1 MDFRALTDYLDSLPG
16 IGIPGVD
23 CIVQSGYQT
32 VYRHWSGF
40 ADREEGLPMGGQ
52 ERFFLYSS
60 SKPITCLAALQLY
73 ERGKFLLTDPLYE
86 YIPEFKHMAV
96 KRTLEN
102 GETVL
107 EETKN
112 PVRISH
118 LFAMTGGFSYELD
131 IPSVR
136 RVQESTDGRAP
147 TLAVAKA
154 LAEEP
159 LLFEPG
165 TQWHYSIS
173 HDIIGALIEVLS
185 GKSFGEYLKE
195 NIFAPLGMTRTG
207 FERTPEVLGSMMAQ
221 YQRDDETGAV
231 TQVGLE
237 NKYILGTEYESGG
250 AGLISCTE
258 DYIKFTSALANGGY
272 GASGNRII
280 SRGTIDLMRTNF
292 LDPGIIKTMDWAEL
306 QGYGYG
312 LGVRTMM
319 DRAVCGSNGTQGEFG
334 WCGAAGTYLLIDPER
349 KLSLFYA
356 QQVLENRSGKF
367 QPRMRNNRIR
377 NILYGCL

>member
-1 MDFRALTDYLDSLPG
+1 MNFQPLTDYLDSLPG

-23 CIVQSGYQT
+23 CVVQQGYQT
-32 VYRHWSGF
+32 VYRHWSGD
-40 ADREEGLPMGGQ
+40 ADREKGTAMTGQ

-86 YIPEFKHMAV
+86 YIPEYRHMAV

-107 EETKN
+107 EEAKH
-112 PVRISH
+112 PIRIAD
-118 LFAMTGGFSYELD
+118 LFAMTGGFSYDLD
-131 IPSVR
+131 LPAIR
-136 RVQESTDGRAP
+136 RVQEETGGRAP

-165 TQWHYSIS
+165 SQWYYSIS
-173 HDIIGALIEVLS
+173 HDVIGALIEVVS
-185 GKSFGEYLKE
+185 GKTFGAYLKE
-195 NIFAPLGMTRTG
+195 NVFEPLEMTRTG
-207 FERTPEVLGSMMAQ
+207 FERSPEVLSSMMKQ
-221 YQRDDETGAV
+221 YRRDDVTGV
-231 TQVGLE
+231 VSPVELSNE
-237 NKYILGTEYESGG
+237 YILGTEYESGG
-250 AGLISCTE
+250 AGLISCVD
-258 DYIKFTSALANGGY
+258 DYIKFISALANDGY
-272 GASGNRII
+272 GANGSRII

-292 LDPGIIKTMDWAEL
+292 LGPQQLKSMDWEEL

-319 DRAVCGSNGTQGEFG
+319 DRAVSGSNGTLGEFG
-334 WCGAAGTYLLIDPER
+334 WCGAAGTYLLIDPE
-349 KLSLFYA
+349 KHLSLFYA
-356 QQVLENRSGKF
+356 QQVLEDREGSF
-367 QPRMRNNRIR
+367 QPRMRNSRIR

>member
-40 ADREEGLPMGGQ
+40 ADQEKGKPMGGQ

-173 HDIIGALIEVLS
+173 HDIIGALIEVIS